1 MMFSRKWNPFL
12 GMTARVSCCE
22 GGGIGRRDYARID
35 DRKSLLFNF
44 DPQSPGGTTSL
55 GVVRATPDAPVQSG
69 KEGVQRR
76 YETATLPKEVG
87 KEGGKANAGAA
98 RAATH
103 GDLAAMLL
111 TRRAG

>member
-1 MMFSRKWNPFL
+1 
-12 GMTARVSCCE
+12 MTARVSCCE

-44 DPQSPGGTTSL
+44 DPQSPGGTTSR

-98 RAATH
+98 RASPH
-103 GDLAAMLL
+103 RDLAAMLL